1 MTDLPALPLNPEQE
15 EYLIEKLAFQD
26 TNLTEIQEEY
36 EKFFKTSL
44 NGEVL
49 WRLRKEKAN
58 LIKEK
63 RESLYS
69 LTDTIPCANS
79 FPRLALAQSRLEDLA
94 KNPKVVRTV
103 RKGSI
108 SEKQE
113 YWEEVKEIDDDR
125 LHKWATFAQN
135 EEYLAKKLLVE
146 LIVKEVDKKK
156 IPLTGFKPI
165 RVSSGLEEED

>member
-1 MTDLPALPLNPEQE
+1 MTDFPALPLNSAQE

-26 TNLTEIQEEY
+26 TNLTEIQEEF

-49 WRLRKEKAN
+49 WVLRKEKAEA
-58 LIKEK
+58 IAQK
-63 RESLYS
+63 RTEMYS
-69 LTDTIPCANS
+69 QTDTIPCANPY
-79 FPRLALAQSRLEDLA
+79 PRLALAQSRLEFLA
-94 KNPKVVRTV
+94 KNPKVVKSV
-103 RKGSI
+103 RAGSI
-108 SEKQE
+108 TDKTE
-113 YWEEVKEIDDDR
+113 YWKEISEIDDDR

-156 IPLTGFKPI
+156 IPTSGFKPI